1 MSVLSNEKRAA
12 ILALSDVGIYPDE
25 VARTLKVS
33 PQSVSRLLSI
43 DEGVKSRNA
52 DYFAKWPN
60 NSYGF
65 DDFEYCCQKYNV
77 NADEF
82 KEKIRLARVALKNQK
97 SEPKKYEAIKT
108 SDIPD
113 EEPKE
118 AATPVYCQQI
128 LLNQAKII
136 ELFEQLCDV
145 VFPHYVTE
153 IKKNVDSAIGDAMT
167 LHLNE
172 MIKQQK
178 ETRSTI
184 TERMRVES
192 DSTKLMLG
200 DCVRSLNSIKDNV
213 KKKR

>member
-52 DYFAKWPN
+52 DYFAKWPD

-97 SEPKKYEAIKT
+97 SEPKKYEAIKA

-128 LLNQAKII
+128 LLNQAKLI

-145 VFPHYVTE
+145 VFPHYV
-153 IKKNVDSAIGDAMT
+153 IGDAMT

-192 DSTKLMLG
+192 DSTKLLLG
-200 DCVRSLNSIKDNV
+200 DCVRFLNSIKDNV